1 VTRLP
6 RRKLGT
12 TGYEISTVGLGT
24 WALGGA
30 GWSWSWGPQDDAQSV
45 ATIVAAVEAGINWLD
60 TAAEYGLGHSEEVV
74 GRALRAVPEADRP
87 LVFTKCGLVW
97 DPAAPMTPACQIASP
112 ASIRRECED
121 SLRRLGVEAI
131 DLYQVH
137 WPPADGTPVDEY
149 WAVMVELREAG
160 KVRAVGLSNHG
171 VAQLTAAEAIGH
183 VDSLQPPL
191 SAIGRDA
198 AGDIIPWCAAHGTS
212 VIVYS
217 PMHSGLL
224 SGSFDAARLAPEDWR
239 RREPDWTE
247 KLDANL
253 RVAHALG
260 DIAAVKGTTAGSVAV
275 AWTLAWPGVTG
286 AIVGARSPRQISG
299 WIDGAALRL
308 TDADLDSIAAAIRAS
323 GAGTGPERPP
333 VTGSAGDVAAV
344 EVDDVAQR
352 VPGQPAVQVVGEDAH
367 HVGLESHVVT
377 GHVRRDEDVG
387 QSPER

>member
-1 VTRLP
+1 MTSLP

-24 WALGGA
+24 WALGGD
-30 GWSWSWGPQDDAQSV
+30 GWSWSWGPQDDARSV
-45 ATIVAAVEAGINWLD
+45 ATIVAAVEGGINWLD

-74 GRALRAVPEADRP
+74 GQALRAIPEADRP

-97 DPAAPMTPACQIASP
+97 DAAAPMTPASQIASP
-112 ASIRRECED
+112 ASVRRECED

-149 WAVMVELREAG
+149 WTAMIELREAG
-160 KVRAVGLSNHG
+160 MVRAVGLSNHD
-171 VAQLTAAEAIGH
+171 VAQLTAAEATSH

-191 SAIGRDA
+191 SAIARDA
-198 AGDIIPWCAAHGTS
+198 AGDVIPWCAAHGTG

-224 SGSFDAARLAPEDWR
+224 SGSFDPARLAPNDWR

-253 RVAHALG
+253 GLADALG
-260 DIAAVKGTTAGSVAV
+260 DIAAAKGTTAGGVAV

-286 AIVGARSPRQISG
+286 AIVGARSPGQISG

-308 TDADLDSIAAAIRAS
+308 TDADLDAIAAVIRAS
-323 GAGTGPERPP
+323 GAGTGPARP
-333 VTGSAGDVAAV
+333 A
-344 EVDDVAQR
+344 
-352 VPGQPAVQVVGEDAH
+352 
-367 HVGLESHVVT
+367 
-377 GHVRRDEDVG
+377 
-387 QSPER
+387 